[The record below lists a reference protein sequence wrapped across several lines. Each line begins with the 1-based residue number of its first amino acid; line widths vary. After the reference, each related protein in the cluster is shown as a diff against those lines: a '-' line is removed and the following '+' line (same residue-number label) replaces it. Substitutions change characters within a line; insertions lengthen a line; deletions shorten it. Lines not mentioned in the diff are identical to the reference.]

1 MVVSLWINKKSGN
14 KKKKKGKR
22 EEKRAEEKK
31 GGRKERERRI
41 FARRGTGVGGERGR
55 NYAAISVSTIRR
67 KRNYGINGGVRR
79 GVIKNDTWGKGFIIP
94 AGMAA
99 KILHGSLSLLLVII
113 HGRGKGI
120 REIKAPRYDSRCI
133 VFCNFTVSLSRRK
146 EGREGREAKRRFF
159 LKLIPIRVQYFRSCV
174 YVRRL
179 HTNVLSF
186 FFLSTDERKEGRS
199 EIKRKRERKRE
210 REKAGSATSVK
221 STGVPRK
228 FLSKRLPLRKTLL
241 SHVERKS
248 GCSGRKTNGQVMAF
262 VRKGKGKRASRAAQP
277 RRRRRG
283 RRRLAAIP
291 R

>member
-14 KKKKKGKR
+14 KKKKKREKRREEGRGKR
-22 EEKRAEEKK
+22 RE
-31 GGRKERERRI
+31 GGKRERRI

-199 EIKRKRERKRE
+199 EIKRKRKRE
-210 REKAGSATSVK
+210 KKRD
-221 STGVPRK
+221 PR
-228 FLSKRLPLRKTLL
+228 
-241 SHVERKS
+241 
-248 GCSGRKTNGQVMAF
+248 QA
-262 VRKGKGKRASRAAQP
+262 
-277 RRRRRG
+277 
-283 RRRLAAIP
+283 
-291 R
+291 

>member
-1 MVVSLWINKKSGN
+1 MYPWSSRCGLTKRAETKKR
-14 KKKKKGKR
+14 KKGK
-22 EEKRAEEKK
+22 EKRR
-31 GGRKERERRI
+31 GRGKRREERERRI

-186 FFLSTDERKEGRS
+186 FFLSPTKE
-199 EIKRKRERKRE
+199 K
-210 REKAGSATSVK
+210 
-221 STGVPRK
+221 
-228 FLSKRLPLRKTLL
+228 
-241 SHVERKS
+241 
-248 GCSGRKTNGQVMAF
+248 
-262 VRKGKGKRASRAAQP
+262 KGEAK
-277 RRRRRG
+277 
-283 RRRLAAIP
+283 
-291 R
+291 